1 MDIEPR
7 QLVVKVWRH
16 AKIEGN
22 VWTPHILDIGR
33 KDQRFNE
40 GKALNTKDVISLSH
54 ISDDGDWYWTPAVSN
69 GGRKASDFGPQ
80 RVLWVDCDDG
90 YDAERLSQLK
100 PSFVW
105 STSRGHRQAV
115 WLMTDPIDPSEFHRD
130 GLMGLLTQVCKA
142 DKSGVDIGQL
152 LRFPGT
158 VNHKGKPY
166 RGKVLAASGRKASRG
181 MMVTAVAKA
190 LGFPRGMASEMG
202 ADDPYGDRS
211 KLLWK
216 YSRTAA
222 ELGLDQDLTFK
233 LLKACKWN
241 KWRDQ
246 PELLHEDIAKAY
258 ASSAPAE
265 PAVTTTE
272 AVTEPDDEELAPWH
286 MLSASEFGPIARTP
300 IKWVVPNVIP
310 EGGCGLLVSSPKV
323 GKTRSAIE
331 IALGVATGTDPLGI
345 SIKHPSQV
353 GFFSLEDG
361 THLFSSRMDTILNH
375 DVVRGKYHWDGHI
388 SSDGIWHP
396 GKKLQLHVMFDPID
410 LSGEEDKDR
419 LRLTIRAL
427 GLKLVI
433 IDTLS
438 MAIGKA
444 NVNDS
449 KDMYAILK
457 GIKEIAQHNDCSILF
472 IHHTRKR
479 VFDKGESIQEMVR
492 GSTALHAWADYV
504 LTLAA
509 PEQESNQLRMG
520 VQTKMS
526 SYQRYLS
533 PSLKMIK
540 AEPQDDE

>member
-40 GKALNTKDVISLSH
+40 GKALETSSVSLGH
-54 ISDDGDWYWTPAVSN
+54 ISDDGDWYWTPAVSSD
-69 GGRKASDFGPQ
+69 GRKAEDFGPQ

-90 YDAERLSQLK
+90 YDAAALK
-100 PSFVW
+100 ALNPSYVW

-115 WLMTDPIDPSEFHRD
+115 WLMTDNIEPSEFHRD

-158 VNHKGKPY
+158 VNHKGNPY
-166 RGKVLAASGRKASRG
+166 RGKVLEASGRKASRG

-222 ELGLDQDLTFK
+222 ELGLPQDLTFK

-246 PELLHEDIAKAY
+246 PELLKEDIAKAY
-258 ASSAPAE
+258 ARSAPAE

-272 AVTEPDDEELAPWH
+272 AVTEPYDEELAPWH
-286 MLSASEFGPIARTP
+286 MLAASEFGPIARTP

-323 GKTRSAIE
+323 GKTRAAIE
-331 IALGVATGTDPLGI
+331 IALGVSTGTSPLGVP
-345 SIKHPSQV
+345 IKRPSSV

-361 THLFSSRMDTILNH
+361 NHLFASRMDSTLNN
-375 DVVRGKYHWDGHI
+375 DIQRLAYHWDGHI
-388 SSDGIWHP
+388 SKDMVWYP
-396 GKKLQLHVMFDPID
+396 GRKLPLNVSFKPID
-410 LSGEEDKDR
+410 LSSVDDKNR
-419 LRLTIRAL
+419 LLLTIQHL

-457 GIKEIAQHNDCSILF
+457 DIKDIAQTQNCSILF

-479 VFDKGESIQEMVR
+479 VFDKGESIQEMVL

-509 PEQESNQLRMG
+509 PEQESNLLRMG

-533 PSLKMIK
+533 SSLKMIK
-540 AEPQDDE
+540 VEPQDDE

>member
-7 QLVVKVWRH
+7 QLVAKVWRH

-33 KDQRFNE
+33 KNQRFNE
-40 GKALNTKDVISLSH
+40 GKALNTKDAISLSH

-90 YDAERLSQLK
+90 YDAAALEALK
-100 PSFVW
+100 PSYVW

-115 WLMTDPIDPSEFHRD
+115 WLMTDPIEPSEFHRD

-166 RGKVLAASGRKASRG
+166 HGKVLEASGRKVSRG

-222 ELGLDQDLTFK
+222 ELGLDQYLTFK

-246 PELLHEDIAKAY
+246 PELLKEDIAKAY
-258 ASSAPAE
+258 ARSAPAE

-286 MLSASEFGPIARTP
+286 MLSASEFGSIARTP

-323 GKTRSAIE
+323 GKTRAAIE
-331 IALGVATGTDPLGI
+331 IALGVSTGTSPLGVP
-345 SIKHPSQV
+345 IKRPSSV

-361 THLFSSRMDTILNH
+361 NHLFASRMDSTLNN
-375 DVVRGKYHWDGHI
+375 DIQRLAYHWDGHI
-388 SSDGIWHP
+388 SKDMVWYP
-396 GKKLQLHVMFDPID
+396 GRKLPLNVSFKPID
-410 LSGEEDKDR
+410 LSSGDDKNR
-419 LRLTIRAL
+419 LLLTIQHL

-457 GIKEIAQHNDCSILF
+457 DIKDIAQTQNCSILF

-479 VFDKGESIQEMVR
+479 VFDKGESIQEMVL

-509 PEQESNQLRMG
+509 PEQESNLLRMG

-533 PSLKMIK
+533 SSLKMIK